1 MAMRCHKNSHFTLIA
16 KICKSF
22 EKTQDEEEE
31 SSTTLNKVHIK
42 KSEEKSYYG
51 REIKMYQL

>member
-1 MAMRCHKNSHFTLIA
+1 MRCHKNSHFTLIA